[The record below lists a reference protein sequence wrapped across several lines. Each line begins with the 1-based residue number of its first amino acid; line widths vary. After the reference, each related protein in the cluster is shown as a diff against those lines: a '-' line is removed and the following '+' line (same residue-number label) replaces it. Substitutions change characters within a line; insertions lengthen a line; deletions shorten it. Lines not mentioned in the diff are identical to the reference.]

1 MKVEGEYVFDGPRE
15 KVWEIVRDPEE
26 LAKALP
32 GTQSLELVSEAEYA
46 GQMHVRV
53 GPVSGVFAGRI
64 VVSEEVPPES
74 CTLAVDGRG
83 APGFA
88 NGIGRIVLEELEDG
102 RTVMKYEGEMQVGGR
117 IASVGQRLIDSASK
131 SMIAQGL
138 ESLNNSLKAQEEAE
152 AEGIE
157 VVYTPPSEAEFAAAV
172 ARDVARDMLPPA
184 QTMGII
190 LAAVAALLI
199 LVFWLSRRR
208 AE

>member
-1 MKVEGEYVFDGPRE
+1 MKIEGEYVFDGPRE
-15 KVWEIVRDPEE
+15 KVWEIVRDPEV
-26 LAKALP
+26 LATALP

-74 CTLAVDGRG
+74 CTLSVDGRG

-88 NGIGRIVLEELEDG
+88 SGIGHIQLEELEDG
-102 RTVMKYEGEMQVGGR
+102 RTLMKYEGEMQVGGR

-138 ESLNNSLKAQEEAE
+138 ESLNNSLKAQEAE
-152 AEGIE
+152 AEGRE
-157 VVYTPPSEAEFAAAV
+157 VEYVPPSEAEFAAAV
-172 ARDVARDMLPPA
+172 ARDVARDMLPPPR
-184 QTMGII
+184 TMGII
-190 LAAVAALLI
+190 LAAVAALLV
-199 LVFWLSRRR
+199 LVFLLSKKRT
-208 AE
+208 E